1 MKCASHPDRNAKF
14 SCVSCKRPMC
24 EDCAIETEDGIAKCM
39 NCTFRT
45 TLQEINQRRQEKI
58 TSKKHK
64 EVEKEVKK
72 KKKAYLRVVIP
83 VGIGMVIAI
92 VELLLYYRVTSVM
105 EVEEF
110 RPAENPSAFVIVLDE
125 AIRSYALDHGGVV
138 PGRLQELLGR
148 YLPREKIKPADL
160 EGYRYVRTSP
170 TSYILEPADMSDDLP
185 VGFTFTEEG
194 LELGR
199 AP

>member
-1 MKCASHPDRNAKF
+1 MKCAIHPDRNAKY
-14 SCVSCKRPMC
+14 SCVSCKRPLC
-24 EDCAIETEDGIAKCM
+24 EDCAIEVGGGITKCM
-39 NCTFRT
+39 NCTFRGA
-45 TLQEINQRRQEKI
+45 LQEINQRRQEKI
-58 TSKKHK
+58 TSRKHK

-72 KKKAYLRVVIP
+72 KKKAYLRVIIP
-83 VGIGMVIAI
+83 ISIGLAVAI

-110 RPAENPSAFVIVLDE
+110 RPAEDPSAFAIVLDE

-148 YLPREKIKPADL
+148 YLPREKIRPVDL
-160 EGYRYVRTSP
+160 EGYRYARTSP
-170 TSYILEPADMSDDLP
+170 TSYTLEPMDMNGDLP
-185 VGFTFTEEG
+185 VSLTFTDEG
-194 LELGR
+194 LEVGG